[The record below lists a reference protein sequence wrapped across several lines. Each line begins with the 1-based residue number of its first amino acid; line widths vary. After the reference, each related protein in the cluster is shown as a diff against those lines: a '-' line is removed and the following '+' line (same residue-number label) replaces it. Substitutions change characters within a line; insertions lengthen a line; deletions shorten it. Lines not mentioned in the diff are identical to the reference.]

1 MPDEGRA
8 FLVNASALLGL
19 LTGPLACLSPLPVV
33 EGEEGRSW
41 VAVSGPDLRSPVP
54 RLGASVGAVGL
65 LTQQMLSLRLPG
77 VCSASG
83 SPRGGEGSAAAALR
97 APLPARV
104 RERPSVVPLE
114 RSRSSLRCLRPSGG
128 VVSLNPGVLLGSPPR
143 WCVCVS
149 REWLSSGGGVEAVG
163 EACLCSSSWR
173 LTDEALQGTGR
184 GLCAGRGRA
193 GALVLVPRLPVPQ
206 TPPAQLGTGGSWS
219 ASAGPKER
227 DDPGEGRRALGE
239 KAFSS
244 DPRGSLGVPD
254 PPAAAPP
261 ECAVAAVA
269 AARARGQN
277 TPPTSP
283 LGLVRGRV
291 RRPRGW
297 GRVPLVAY
305 RGPRLPPSSWERV
318 PLGPACLDHILLLDH
333 TS

>member
-1 MPDEGRA
+1 M
-8 FLVNASALLGL
+8 
-19 LTGPLACLSPLPVV
+19 
-33 EGEEGRSW
+33 
-41 VAVSGPDLRSPVP
+41 
-54 RLGASVGAVGL
+54 
-65 LTQQMLSLRLPG
+65 TQQMLSLRLPG

-318 PLGPACLDHILLLDH
+318 PLGPAGRPAGGGGPGRALCRVRARAVGPRGVVSLGARAGRCWGRDAR
-333 TS
+333 SAPASPAP

>member
-1 MPDEGRA
+1 M
-8 FLVNASALLGL
+8 NASALLGL

-163 EACLCSSSWR
+163 EACLCSSSWSPFKLCIQGR
-173 LTDEALQGTGR
+173 CLPANFSLSPGLLT
-184 GLCAGRGRA
+184 
-193 GALVLVPRLPVPQ
+193 
-206 TPPAQLGTGGSWS
+206 S
-219 ASAGPKER
+219 ASQCLSQCLRYSRYSRNAYKCKNAGK
-227 DDPGEGRRALGE
+227 DNG
-239 KAFSS
+239 
-244 DPRGSLGVPD
+244 
-254 PPAAAPP
+254 
-261 ECAVAAVA
+261 
-269 AARARGQN
+269 
-277 TPPTSP
+277 
-283 LGLVRGRV
+283 
-291 RRPRGW
+291 
-297 GRVPLVAY
+297 
-305 RGPRLPPSSWERV
+305 
-318 PLGPACLDHILLLDH
+318 
-333 TS
+333 